1 MNKYTKII
9 LLICIFSFHTA
20 YPKPEIKVG
29 ESEFIY
35 DKSVYNE
42 KTFAGP
48 MGMGLIKSYQLGNDK
63 ICIYN
68 TVEGQVI
75 KVYKNLNPDCPKTN
89 K

>member
-1 MNKYTKII
+1 MNKYSKII
-9 LLICIFSFHTA
+9 LLIFICSLQEVYSKSKT
-20 YPKPEIKVG
+20 KVV
-29 ESEFIY
+29 ESKNIY

-42 KTFAGP
+42 KTFSGP
-48 MGMGLIKSYQLGNDK
+48 MGMGLIKSYQSGDDK

-75 KVYKNLNPDCPKTN
+75 KVYKNLNPDCPKTH